1 MKRFALILIVAVLA
15 LGCVFADTAVVTSK
29 DANNN
34 DKVIVYTKVKV
45 VYPVYE
51 IVATEGQDSSAQ
63 ANSSYTNN
71 TIEAKTSTTDE
82 DKVSIKIT
90 LNHFGVTNNDM
101 NELDTTSGAGKTDI
115 RYNGSVHVS
124 VEAKALELV
133 TNGDY
138 NSVVISDT
146 TNHVLNSE
154 LPSKSDANYAVTT
167 LDNFSSI
174 EDNEV
179 TSAANKLNVLAKYNK
194 GLKVETGKVSK
205 SIASCVFT
213 WDTSILTAGDTYEAN
228 VIVTYTAV

>member
-15 LGCVFADTAVVTSK
+15 LGCVFADTAVDTSK

-63 ANSSYTNN
+63 ANSSDTNN

-82 DKVSIKIT
+82 NKVSIKIT

-101 NELDTTSGAGKTDI
+101 NELSTNGAGKTDI

-124 VEAKALELV
+124 VEAGALKLV

-138 NSVVISDT
+138 NSAKISDT
-146 TNHVLNSE
+146 TNHVLNSD
-154 LPSKSDANYAVTT
+154 LPSKSAANYAVTT
-167 LDNFSSI
+167 LDNFSSS

-179 TSAANKLNVLAKYNK
+179 TSAANKLNVLAEYVK
-194 GLKVETGKVSK
+194 GLKVETGKASK

-228 VIVTYTAV
+228 VVVTYTAV